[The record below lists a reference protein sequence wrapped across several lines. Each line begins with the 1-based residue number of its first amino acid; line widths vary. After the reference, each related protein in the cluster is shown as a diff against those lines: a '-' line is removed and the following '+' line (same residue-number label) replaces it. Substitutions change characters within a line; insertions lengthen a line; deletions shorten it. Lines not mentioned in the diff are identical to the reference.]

1 MMKRLKS
8 IKILHTPKKLLKEKG
23 FSVHLKRSCAFMLL
37 ELLIANIIF
46 LGMITTIMGWQ
57 SDVLISFARLKE
69 RVELLRS
76 RADCFVVHDGDDQV
90 IASKYRV
97 ESHNQVLYLTAD
109 GQKNIARVL
118 GSVPDY
124 RWYYTKSVLS
134 TKRSKFASTV
144 SIT

>member
-1 MMKRLKS
+1 M
-8 IKILHTPKKLLKEKG
+8 
-23 FSVHLKRSCAFMLL
+23 HLKGSYAFMLL

-57 SDVLISFARLKE
+57 SDVLISVTRLKE

-76 RADCFVVHDGDDQV
+76 SADCYVAHDEQA
-90 IASKYRV
+90 IPSNYHV

-118 GSVPDY
+118 GCVPDY
-124 RWYYTKSVLS
+124 RWYYTRSVLS

-144 SIT
+144 SIA